1 MKIRKRLFLTALAAV
16 FAGTMSFSAFA
27 VETTTIEVTYVE
39 PTIEVTVPQT
49 GKAYINP
56 YALPVQMSGG
66 AVTVAGQQ
74 IASDPMVII
83 NRSEVDLEVRVE
95 VTGTVTGATPET
107 KMLLVSE
114 KMDSDDTGKKA
125 FVYLQMERFTQ
136 GTDTSP
142 ENALKNLEAVPI
154 TYRAS
159 RDVLVLDGKKSTL
172 ESTAPMAT
180 LLKANSGTPQVG
192 SNAAFRLTGFCSKTP
207 KIAWSAADKITA
219 SVAFT
224 FSPPSK

>member
-56 YALPVQMSGG
+56 YALPVQVSGG

-107 KMLLVSE
+107 
-114 KMDSDDTGKKA
+114 
-125 FVYLQMERFTQ
+125 
-136 GTDTSP
+136 
-142 ENALKNLEAVPI
+142 
-154 TYRAS
+154 
-159 RDVLVLDGKKSTL
+159 
-172 ESTAPMAT
+172 
-180 LLKANSGTPQVG
+180 
-192 SNAAFRLTGFCSKTP
+192 
-207 KIAWSAADKITA
+207 
-219 SVAFT
+219 
-224 FSPPSK
+224 